1 MHSFFI
7 KSVQIFCNNIEIC
20 LLPNKK
26 KSGEVST
33 TTQNMLLLK
42 LGLCSYLMGLEL
54 EGVPNA
60 CYDIIEI
67 LS

>member
-1 MHSFFI
+1 MSFT
-7 KSVQIFCNNIEIC
+7 K
-20 LLPNKK
+20 KK
-26 KSGEVST
+26 KSGVVST